1 MTGTAQEDIDL
12 LRGAMDGPVIGPAD
26 ADYDD
31 ARKVMNAAIDRRPA
45 VIARCL
51 SATEVSAAIKFARE
65 RRWEVSVRGGAHS
78 TAGHGVCDD
87 GLMIDLSQIR
97 HVSVDPQ
104 NARVRVGGGALLA
117 DMDAA
122 TQAYGLAVPAGVV
135 SNTGVGGLTL
145 GGGMGWLTR
154 KHGLTV
160 DNLLSAEVVTADG
173 EILRAAPEEH
183 ADLFWAIRGGGGN
196 FGVVTTFEFQAH
208 KVGPLVQFGLFFW
221 GLEPGADVLRLLQ
234 DVVDSLPREVTIL
247 TFCLN
252 APPAPFVPAEYHF
265 QPGYA
270 LFLVGFGSAEEHATV
285 AERIRGKLPP
295 LFEFVTP
302 MPYVALQ
309 QLLDEAGTWG
319 LFEYEKG
326 IQIARISDEAI
337 EAITTHLPQR
347 TSPTSSLVFYP
358 LTGAYT
364 EVDDDATAFGG
375 GRSARVDVVINAVA
389 TNPEALAADRAWV
402 RSFWNAL
409 QPYAIS
415 VGGYVNEMTE
425 YEEDR
430 VKASYGPAKYDRL
443 ARIKAVYD
451 PENMFHQNANIKPA
465 TTAT

>member
-12 LRGAMDGPVIGPAD
+12 LRGTLDGPVIGPAD

-45 VIARCL
+45 AIARCL
-51 SATEVSAAIKFARE
+51 SATDVSAALKFARE
-65 RRWEVSVRGGAHS
+65 RRLEVSVRGGAHS

-97 HVSVDPQ
+97 DVSVDPQ

-122 TQAYGLAVPAGVV
+122 TQPYGLAVPAGVV
-135 SNTGVGGLTL
+135 SHTGVGGLTL

-160 DNLLSAEVVTADG
+160 DNMLSAEIVTADG
-173 EILRAAPEEH
+173 QILRAAPEEH

-196 FGVVTTFEFQAH
+196 FGVVTAFEFQAQ

-221 GLEPGADVLRLLQ
+221 AVEQGVEVLRLAQ
-234 DVVDSLPREVTIL
+234 DVVDSLPREVTAIIAGIS
-247 TFCLN
+247 

-270 LFLVGFGSAEEHATV
+270 LLLVGFGSPEEHAAV
-285 AERIRGKLPP
+285 AERIRGRLPR

-302 MPYVALQ
+302 MPYIALQ
-309 QLLDEAGTWG
+309 QLLDEGGAWD
-319 LFEYEKG
+319 LFSYEKG
-326 IQIARISDEAI
+326 IQISRLSDEAI
-337 EAITTHLPQR
+337 EVITTHLSRR
-347 TSPTSSLVFYP
+347 TSPMSGLLLYP
-358 LTGAYT
+358 LTGAYS

-375 GRSARVDVVINAVA
+375 GRSPRLDVTINAAA

-402 RSFWNAL
+402 RSFWSAL
-409 QPYAIS
+409 QPHAIS

-430 VKASYGPAKYDRL
+430 VKASYGPVKYARL

-451 PENMFHQNANIKPA
+451 PENMFHRNANIKPV
-465 TTAT
+465 TTPA

>member
-1 MTGTAQEDIDL
+1 
-12 LRGAMDGPVIGPAD
+12 MDGPVIGPAD
-26 ADYDD
+26 ADYDG
-31 ARKVMNAAIDRRPA
+31 ARTVMNAAVSRRPDL
-45 VIARCL
+45 IARCL
-51 SATEVSAAIKFARE
+51 SATDVSAAIKFARE
-65 RRWEVSVRGGAHS
+65 RRLEVSVRGGAHS

-104 NARVRVGGGALLA
+104 NARVRVGGGARLA
-117 DMDAA
+117 DMDAT
-122 TQAYGLAVPAGVV
+122 TQAHGLAVPAGVV

-173 EILRAAPEEH
+173 EIRRAAPEEH

-196 FGVVTTFEFQAH
+196 FGVVTAFEFQAH
-208 KVGPLVQFGLFFW
+208 KVRPLVQFGIFFW
-221 GLEPGADVLRLLQ
+221 SLDRGAEVLRLVQ
-234 DVVDSLPREVTIL
+234 DVVDSLPREVTTII
-247 TFCLN
+247 FGFS

-270 LFLVGFGSAEEHATV
+270 LFLVGFGSAEEHAAV
-285 AERIRGKLPP
+285 AEQIRGTLPP

-309 QLLDEAGTWG
+309 QLLDEAG
-319 LFEYEKG
+319 
-326 IQIARISDEAI
+326 S
-337 EAITTHLPQR
+337 
-347 TSPTSSLVFYP
+347 
-358 LTGAYT
+358 
-364 EVDDDATAFGG
+364 FGG
-375 GRSARVDVVINAVA
+375 GRSPRIDVVINAVA
-389 TNPEALAADRAWV
+389 TNPETLAADRAWV
-402 RSFWNAL
+402 RSFWSAL

-430 VKASYGPAKYDRL
+430 VKASYGPVKYDRL

-451 PENMFHQNANIKPA
+451 PENMVHRNANIKPA
-465 TTAT
+465 TIPT